1 MAWRQLLA
9 GFAVAL
15 LAGAHLNGE
24 YVMAELQDVPVDRL
38 VENLEQIAKG
48 TPVDV
53 QSRLN
58 LARLHAMAFALKTD
72 TAKVEKGSEAQ
83 GPYFGREPAHVPFKS
98 VPATN
103 AAVLARANAHMAK
116 AIERYREVIA
126 LDPANLTAKLGYAWC
141 LDQSGQKDAAIRAY
155 RQVISD
161 AWPSEHKLTVAGLG
175 WHSVTAE
182 AAGYLIP
189 LLDQN
194 TDREE
199 IATLRARTAQVAR
212 VARPITPIAIP
223 LRDGADP
230 AAFLDHDANVWFDAD
245 GSGLKK
251 HWSWIG
257 ADAGW
262 LVHAPNQ
269 QKPVASALQMFG
281 SVTFWLFWENGYHA
295 MRALDD
301 DGNGSL
307 TGRELDGL
315 AIWRDGNK
323 NGVAEAGEVKPLNDW
338 GVVSLSCAYLDG
350 LPDSDT
356 AAFSPAGVTF
366 VDGTTRPT
374 YDVILYPRVDGERR

>member
-1 MAWRQLLA
+1 MAWRQLVA

-15 LAGAHLNGE
+15 LVGAHLQGMYMMPE
-24 YVMAELQDVPVDRL
+24 IVDVPVDRL
-38 VENLEQIAKG
+38 VKNLEQIAQG
-48 TPVDV
+48 TPRDV

-72 TAKVEKGSEAQ
+72 TVRIQK
-83 GPYFGREPAHVPFKS
+83 GREARGPFFGFDPAHVPFKS
-98 VPATN
+98 VPTSD
-103 AAVLARANAHMAK
+103 AAVLATAKAHMAK
-116 AIERYREVIA
+116 ALERYREVIA

-141 LDQSGQKDAAIRAY
+141 LEQSGQKDAAVRAY
-155 RQVISD
+155 RQVIGD
-161 AWPSEHKLTVAGLG
+161 AWLTEQKLTRAGLG

-199 IATLRARTAQVAR
+199 IASLRTRTAQLRSIPRA
-212 VARPITPIAIP
+212 ITPIAIP

-245 GSGLKK
+245 GSGIKK

-257 ADAGW
+257 GDAGW

-269 QKPVASALQMFG
+269 QKPVASALQLFG
-281 SVTFWLFWENGYHA
+281 SVTFWLFWDNGYQA

-301 DGNGSL
+301 NGDGSL
-307 TGRELDGL
+307 TGRELAGL
-315 AIWRDGNK
+315 AIWRDADK
-323 NGVAEAGEVKPLNDW
+323 SGVAEAGEVRPLNDW
-338 GVVSLSCAYLDG
+338 GVVSLSCAYLSG
-350 LPDSDT
+350 PPDSDT
-356 AAFSPAGVTF
+356 VAFSPAGVTF
-366 VDGTTRPT
+366 IDGTTRPT
-374 YDVILYPRVDGERR
+374 YDVILYSQVDSDRR